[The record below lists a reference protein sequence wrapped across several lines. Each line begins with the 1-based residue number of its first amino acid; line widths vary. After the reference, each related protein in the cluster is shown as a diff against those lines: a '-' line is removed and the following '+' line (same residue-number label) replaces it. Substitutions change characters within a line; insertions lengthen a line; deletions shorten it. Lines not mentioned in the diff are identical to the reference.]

1 MAACVRRLFFLP
13 VPTHLEPGIDEVRIE
28 YSPAFA
34 NVREKPCNRPF
45 SALKYVGSCT
55 LFSNVL
61 SIHSIIHTLPL
72 VFSASPNYNI
82 KRISKADVQTERSDI
97 AMANVLIVEDEKNM
111 QEIIADYMR
120 RGGHTCFTADDGVDA
135 LMILKNNPMDL
146 MILDIMMP
154 HLDGFSVCKMAREM
168 SNLPIIMLTAKSSE
182 DEKLKGYDLGT
193 DDYMT
198 KPFSPKVLLA
208 KANALLRRSSVAPA
222 DGINAGKIS
231 IIPASRKVF
240 VDGQETALTHKEYE
254 LLYFLMANPGQ
265 IFSREQLLNRIWGY
279 DFEGTTRTVDTHI
292 KTLRQKLGDESRHI
306 VTLIR
311 SGYKFEV
318 TP

>member
-1 MAACVRRLFFLP
+1 
-13 VPTHLEPGIDEVRIE
+13 
-28 YSPAFA
+28 
-34 NVREKPCNRPF
+34 
-45 SALKYVGSCT
+45 
-55 LFSNVL
+55 
-61 SIHSIIHTLPL
+61 
-72 VFSASPNYNI
+72 
-82 KRISKADVQTERSDI
+82 
-97 AMANVLIVEDEKNM
+97 MANILIVEDEKNM
-111 QEIIADYMR
+111 QDIIAEYMQ
-120 RGGHTCFTADDGVDA
+120 RGGHTCFTADDGIDA

-154 HLDGFSVCKMAREM
+154 NLDGFSVCKVAREM
-168 SNLPIIMLTAKSSE
+168 SNLPIIMLTAKGSE
-182 DEKLKGYDLGT
+182 EDKLKGYDLGA

-208 KANALLRRSSVAPA
+208 KANALLRRSSVLPA
-222 DGINAGKIS
+222 DAINAGKIS
-231 IIPASRKVF
+231 VIPASHKVF
-240 VDGQETALTHKEYE
+240 VNGKEIVLTHKEYE
-254 LLYFLMANPGQ
+254 LLHFFMANPGQ

-292 KTLRQKLGDESRHI
+292 KTLRQKLGDEGKHI

>member
-1 MAACVRRLFFLP
+1 
-13 VPTHLEPGIDEVRIE
+13 
-28 YSPAFA
+28 
-34 NVREKPCNRPF
+34 
-45 SALKYVGSCT
+45 
-55 LFSNVL
+55 
-61 SIHSIIHTLPL
+61 
-72 VFSASPNYNI
+72 
-82 KRISKADVQTERSDI
+82 
-97 AMANVLIVEDEKNM
+97 MANILIVEDEKNM
-111 QEIIADYMR
+111 QDIIAEYMQ
-120 RGGHTCFTADDGVDA
+120 RGGHTCFTADDGIDA

-154 HLDGFSVCKMAREM
+154 NFDGFSVCKVAREM
-168 SNLPIIMLTAKSSE
+168 SNLPIIMLTAKGSE
-182 DEKLKGYDLGT
+182 EDKLKGYDLGA

-208 KANALLRRSSVAPA
+208 KANALLRRSSVLPA
-222 DGINAGKIS
+222 DAINAGKIS
-231 IIPASRKVF
+231 VIPASHKVF
-240 VDGQETALTHKEYE
+240 VNGKEIVLTHKEYE
-254 LLYFLMANPGQ
+254 LLHFFMANPGQ

-292 KTLRQKLGDESRHI
+292 KTLRQKLGDEGKHI

>member
-1 MAACVRRLFFLP
+1 
-13 VPTHLEPGIDEVRIE
+13 
-28 YSPAFA
+28 
-34 NVREKPCNRPF
+34 
-45 SALKYVGSCT
+45 
-55 LFSNVL
+55 
-61 SIHSIIHTLPL
+61 
-72 VFSASPNYNI
+72 
-82 KRISKADVQTERSDI
+82 
-97 AMANVLIVEDEKNM
+97 MANILIVEDEKNM
-111 QEIIADYMR
+111 QVIIVDYLR

-168 SNLPIIMLTAKSSE
+168 SDLPIIMLTAKSGEE
-182 DEKLKGYDLGT
+182 DKLKGYDLGA

-208 KANALLRRSSVAPA
+208 KANALLRRSSTISA
-222 DGINAGKIS
+222 DTINAGKIFV
-231 IIPASRKVF
+231 IPASHKVF
-240 VDGQETALTHKEYE
+240 VDGQEIALTHKEYE
-254 LLYFLMANPGQ
+254 LLHFFMVNPGQ

-292 KTLRQKLGDESRHI
+292 KTLRQKLGDESKHI

-318 TP
+318 AV